1 MSRALIILSICFL
14 GSVLSQIPVQY
25 GSSVQ
30 TDLNI
35 LYDPSSF
42 RPHQLQLGA
51 TNIIRF
57 LASTEENYSI
67 GKIVYGLYYN
77 FYDDNNHK
85 QLIGH
90 DVIIFH
96 KNAVKSGT
104 NFKVK
109 FPLKLSSNLEKG
121 PYLLIV
127 DIFDEEN
134 VKRNFF
140 FANFTV

>member
-1 MSRALIILSICFL
+1 MSRALIILTVCFL

-25 GSSVQ
+25 VQSVQ

-35 LYDPSSF
+35 IYDPSSF
-42 RPHQLQLGA
+42 RPHQFQLGA
-51 TNIIRF
+51 TNIISF

-67 GKIVYGLYYN
+67 AKLVYVL

-85 QLIGH
+85 Q
-90 DVIIFH
+90 IISDGLVTLP
-96 KNAVKSGT
+96 KNAVKSG
-104 NFKVK
+104 NSFEVK
-109 FPLKLSSNLEKG
+109 FPFNLPSDLEKG
-121 PYLLIV
+121 EYLLLV

-140 FANFTV
+140 